1 MCSSTLNIE
10 ITLKPDIWMFC
21 AEPNLRMLYNE
32 IIIVLS
38 LTGIFSFVVKL
49 SYSGSYQAQRI
60 YKDSYKL
67 ISSSQLHYIQEKIK
81 IVEETVILK
90 VPFT

>member
-1 MCSSTLNIE
+1 
-10 ITLKPDIWMFC
+10 MFC

-32 IIIVLS
+32 IVIVLS

-67 ISSSQLHYIQEKIK
+67 IRLISSSQLHYIQEKIK
-81 IVEETVILK
+81 NVEETVILK